1 MLHTSNSCFLEG
13 GQKYKD
19 IFFRVRNLITAFFEN
34 ATWCPIS
41 KLKGMIMVLNQSSEL
56 EPKNQ
61 KYRANHCKIKYI
73 GIHLAT
79 VNGFSTELV
88 LWH

>member
-41 KLKGMIMVLNQSSEL
+41 KLKEIENGIKSILRVYT
-56 EPKNQ
+56 Q
-61 KYRANHCKIKYI
+61 KIEIQGKSLQNYR

>member
-41 KLKGMIMVLNQSSEL
+41 KLKEVENG
-56 EPKNQ
+56 
-61 KYRANHCKIKYI
+61 IKSILRVYTQNRNTRQI
-73 GIHLAT
+73 IAKLQRNSFGNSKWL
-79 VNGFSTELV
+79 
-88 LWH
+88 